1 MEMSIMPTNIML
13 IMPEDQR
20 MALNEDQE
28 GQEPPVKLTQ
38 YQKRKEYLKA
48 YAKAKYHDD
57 LEYRL
62 NKRQQVKARYQ
73 MKKWMEAIVL

>member
-13 IMPEDQR
+13 IMPE
-20 MALNEDQE
+20 E